1 MTPAGRGGGTLRRW
15 LPYVLLVPVVAVAL
29 FVGAGGN
36 DSGAPS
42 AAERAAKLSGEVRC
56 PTCEGL
62 SAAESESAASVA
74 IRDEIRRRV
83 DLGETDAEVRSF
95 LVGRYG
101 RDILLTPEGSG
112 VAGLVWVLPV
122 AGFVLGAGALALTF
136 RRRTTEPLRTASDD
150 DRRLVEQ
157 ALGR

>member
-1 MTPAGRGGGTLRRW
+1 MTARRW
-15 LPYVLLVPVVAVAL
+15 LPYVVLLVVLGAAL
-29 FVGAGGN
+29 FLGAPDDGAGG
-36 DSGAPS
+36 P
-42 AAERAAKLSGEVRC
+42 AARAAHLAGEVRC
-56 PTCEGL
+56 PQCEGL

-74 IRDEIRRRV
+74 IREEIRRRV
-83 DLGETDAEVRSF
+83 DAGETDAEVRSF

-112 VAGLVWVLPV
+112 VAGLVWALPV

-136 RRRTTEPLRTASDD
+136 RRRRREPLRTATAE